1 MDSQS
6 PAEKPTNQSPLASTV
21 KIADL
26 FNTEE
31 HHTSSASG
39 EKQTIQMTE
48 PTKQETWT
56 LMTKTNKGVSKS
68 RKQTVQQTMDQLG
81 GVSERLL
88 LWVEDRVFND
98 ILNQFR

>member
-1 MDSQS
+1 VEFTTESPS
-6 PAEKPTNQSPLASTV
+6 PAEKPTNQSPLVSTV

-48 PTKQETWT
+48 PTKQENWT
-56 LMTKTNKGVSKS
+56 FMTETNKGVSKS
-68 RKQTVQQTMDQLG
+68 RKQTVQQTIDQLG
-81 GVSERLL
+81 GVSEQLL
-88 LWVEDRVFND
+88 LWVEDREFYR
-98 ILNQFR
+98 L